1 MAREAGTAVPTLI
14 RHDAAERRRL
24 PWYVELWL
32 RLPREKPLGAV
43 GLLIVVALV
52 LTAVFADVIARSGPN
67 DTDLANAR
75 ARPSWQHP
83 FGTDQ
88 LGRDLFS
95 RVVYGARVSMY
106 VGLGA
111 VALGVTMAVV
121 LGTVSA
127 YVGGLL
133 DMLLQR
139 IVDAWLSIPT
149 LVFLLAMVSVLKPSL
164 GTVIFSLALLMT
176 FSNSRVIRAS
186 VLAIMA
192 MPYVEAARALGA
204 GHLRVV
210 LRHILPNVVAPII
223 VIATLGLGSAILA
236 EAALSFL
243 GFGVPPPAPAWGGML
258 SGSAR
263 QYIYLAPWLGVF
275 PGLAIA
281 LAVFGFNMLGDALRD
296 LLDPRLRRGR

>member
-1 MAREAGTAVPTLI
+1 MAREAGTAVPVLA
-14 RHDAAERRRL
+14 RRGAAERRL

-32 RLPREKPLGAV
+32 RLVREKPLGTV
-43 GLLIVVALV
+43 GLLIVVGLV
-52 LTAVFADVIARSGPN
+52 LTAVFADVIARTGPN

-111 VALGVTMAVV
+111 VALGVTMAVL

-127 YVGGLL
+127 YIGGLL

-210 LRHILPNVVAPII
+210 LRHILPNIVAPII

>member
-14 RHDAAERRRL
+14 RHEAAERRRL

-32 RLPREKPLGAV
+32 RLVREKPLGTV
-43 GLLIVVALV
+43 GLLIVVGLV
-52 LTAVFADVIARSGPN
+52 LTAVFADVIARTGPN

-111 VALGVTMAVV
+111 VALGVTMAVL

-127 YVGGLL
+127 YIGGLL

>member
-1 MAREAGTAVPTLI
+1 MAQEARTAVPVLAE
-14 RHDAAERRRL
+14 HDAQRRRL
-24 PWYVELWL
+24 PWYLELWV
-32 RLPREKPLGAV
+32 RLLREKPLGTV
-43 GLLIVVALV
+43 GLLIVVGLV
-52 LTAVFADVIARSGPN
+52 LTAVFADGIARSGPN

-133 DMLLQR
+133 DMVLQR

-296 LLDPRLRRGR
+296 LLDPRLRRGH

>member
-14 RHDAAERRRL
+14 RHEAAERRRL

-32 RLPREKPLGAV
+32 RLVREKPLGTV
-43 GLLIVVALV
+43 GLLIVVGLV
-52 LTAVFADVIARSGPN
+52 HTAVFADVIARTGPN

-111 VALGVTMAVV
+111 VALGVTMAVL

-127 YVGGLL
+127 YIGGLL

-223 VIATLGLGSAILA
+223 VIATQGLGSAILA

>member
-1 MAREAGTAVPTLI
+1 MAQEARTAIPVLVE
-14 RHDAAERRRL
+14 HGAERRRL
-24 PWYVELWL
+24 PWYLELWV
-32 RLPREKPLGAV
+32 RLPREKPLGTV
-43 GLLIVVALV
+43 GLLIVVGLV

-204 GHLRVV
+204 GHVRVV

>member
-1 MAREAGTAVPTLI
+1 MAQQAGTAVPALA
-14 RHDAAERRRL
+14 RQGAAERRRL
-24 PWYVELWL
+24 PWYVALWL
-32 RLPREKPLGAV
+32 RLVREKPLGTV
-43 GLLIVVALV
+43 GLLIVVGLV

-127 YVGGLL
+127 YIGGLL

-186 VLAIMA
+186 VLAIMS